1 MRIDLLPRDGQFYK
15 ANLHSHSTLSDG
27 QVTPAELKLM
37 YKKKGYSVFAYT
49 EHSNYYDLRE
59 QLDDKDFITLPSYE
73 AHLERNYAST
83 PFSAIY
89 DGGAPTP
96 NEAEAVHLNLFA
108 IDPEKTTEAVPV
120 KDIFDFSLEN
130 TNELIRRAKKA
141 GFLVSYN
148 HPHWSLNT
156 ASFYNKLEGVD
167 ALEIAN
173 GAAYRSSALDYV
185 PHVYRELAW
194 NGKRLTCIAG
204 DDNHHV
210 HHFFHAWTMIKAP
223 ELSHKAIMDAL
234 IAGNCYASCGPEIK
248 ELYVEDGVLYV
259 KTSEAQGIFLSTAG
273 RRKGSALMEDNNDTP
288 VTEAAFPLK
297 ESDVFFNV
305 MVTDLRGKP
314 ANTRNYF
321 LDEADFGIKPKE
333 NKK

>member
-130 TNELIRRAKKA
+130 TNELIRRAK
-141 GFLVSYN
+141 N
-148 HPHWSLNT
+148 
-156 ASFYNKLEGVD
+156 
-167 ALEIAN
+167 
-173 GAAYRSSALDYV
+173 AA
-185 PHVYRELAW
+185 
-194 NGKRLTCIAG
+194 
-204 DDNHHV
+204 
-210 HHFFHAWTMIKAP
+210 
-223 ELSHKAIMDAL
+223 
-234 IAGNCYASCGPEIK
+234 
-248 ELYVEDGVLYV
+248 
-259 KTSEAQGIFLSTAG
+259 
-273 RRKGSALMEDNNDTP
+273 KGQLCADILRAHDPSRILFATDTP
-288 VTEAAFPLK
+288 W
-297 ESDVFFNV
+297 SDPAEELDFVRNAGLSEE
-305 MVTDLRGKP
+305 MVDRILHVN
-314 ANTRNYF
+314 A
-321 LDEADFGIKPKE
+321 E
-333 NKK
+333 NLLATCMQ